1 MLLSFIPDVIN
12 EEKKMEEKE
21 KGLFITLSRHLN
33 DYIVSCFLLKI
44 DEKQVLGIAFDA
56 IMTEK
61 STIRIRYIK
70 LDKFTL
76 GNIKDTNT
84 ELINKNKEQHTVDF
98 SVSEIMD
105 TFFNSNYYFLHS
117 LQKTFH
123 VKKENNTNTGGNELR
138 GGDTNN
144 LDIEIV
150 RGILNFKE
158 GVFRDIPII
167 TDKVTEQIQ
176 KIRNATY
183 SMFRIYYICLISR

>member
-1 MLLSFIPDVIN
+1 M
-12 EEKKMEEKE
+12 
-21 KGLFITLSRHLN
+21 N

-44 DEKQVLGIAFDA
+44 DEKQVLGIAFDS

-61 STIRIRYIK
+61 SIIRIRYIK
-70 LDKFTL
+70 LDRFTL

-123 VKKENNTNTGGNELR
+123 VKKENNTNSVGNELR